1 MNIKSASSKS
11 SLSPRAAAR
20 FWRATL
26 ARDPRAD
33 GSFVLAVRSTHIN
46 CCPSWPAPRP
56 LPRNVLCFNTR
67 EEAEK
72 HGFRPCLGC
81 KPNDGSSAVV
91 LVERAAGLL
100 ADAGEERLR
109 LKSIAEKLNTTT
121 ATLRR
126 AFRQV
131 TKLTPR
137 DLAEALR
144 LERFKKMLRAGT
156 PITEA
161 LYETGYGSSR
171 PVYERSNAHLRATP
185 PTHRHGGKGMEIGFT
200 ISQSPLA
207 RNLSSSPA

>member
-1 MNIKSASSKS
+1 MTTMNIKSTSSKS
-11 SLSPRAAAR
+11 GISPRAAAR

-26 ARDPRAD
+26 ARDPRDD
-33 GSFVLAVRSTHIN
+33 GSFVLAVRSTHIY
-46 CCPSWPAPRP
+46 CRPSCPARRP
-56 LPRNVLCFNTR
+56 LRRNVLFFSSR

-72 HGFRPCLGC
+72 HGFRPFLRC
-81 KPNDGSSAVV
+81 KPNEASGAVV
-91 LVERAAGLL
+91 LVERAARLL
-100 ADAGEERLR
+100 ADAGEEGLR
-109 LKSIAEKLNTTT
+109 LKSIAEKLNTTM

-161 LYETGYGSSR
+161 LYETGYGSPARGLDVSKAQLGLD
-171 PVYERSNAHLRATP
+171 PATDRKGEKRRKSVFSTAKAP
-185 PTHRHGGKGMEIGFT
+185 PR
-200 ISQSPLA
+200 
-207 RNLSSSPA
+207 

>member
-33 GSFVLAVRSTHIN
+33 GSFVLAVRSTHIY
-46 CCPSWPAPRP
+46 CRPSCPARRP
-56 LPRNVLCFNTR
+56 LRRNVLFFSTR

-72 HGFRPCLGC
+72 HGFRPCLRC
-81 KPNDGSSAVV
+81 KPNEASGAVV
-91 LVERAAGLL
+91 LVERAARLL
-100 ADAGEERLR
+100 ADAGEEGLR

-144 LERFKKMLRAGT
+144 LQRFKKKLRART

-161 LYETGYGSSR
+161 PYETAYGSAGR
-171 PVYERSNAHLRATP
+171 QCDRLPPQPVLIPPTLPRARESRATAHTLTPVP
-185 PTHRHGGKGMEIGFT
+185 PG
-200 ISQSPLA
+200 
-207 RNLSSSPA
+207 

>member
-72 HGFRPCLGC
+72 HGFRPCLRC
-81 KPNDGSSAVV
+81 KPNEASSAVV
-91 LVERAAGLL
+91 LVERAARLL

-161 LYETGYGSSR
+161 LYETGYGSPHPPFETR
-171 PVYERSNAHLRATP
+171 HPPPRRHP
-185 PTHRHGGKGMEIGFT
+185 PTHCKVGKKIKLLIHHPNT
-200 ISQSPLA
+200 PPRKI
-207 RNLSSSPA
+207 